1 MSFGHCNHCL
11 CLLLFIFQL
20 LLCFGHHC
28 GQILSPFH
36 TNFYSPS
43 THSYL
48 FFTLAKYL
56 FKWSQIK
63 LESTFLGKNTAVQN
77 ESYILGR
84 ILKVLFTL
92 KVICMSCDEIIS
104 RMKMTYQLLFNGC
117 ASYKK

>member
-1 MSFGHCNHCL
+1 MVKFYLH
-11 CLLLFIFQL
+11 FIQTSIPL
-20 LLCFGHHC
+20 AHIPIC
-28 GQILSPFH
+28 
-36 TNFYSPS
+36 
-43 THSYL
+43 